1 MLDAKVTELINTQIN
16 KEFYSA
22 YLYLD
27 FANFYKSKGLDGF
40 YNWYMVQ
47 TQEERDHAMLFLKY
61 LQNNNAEV
69 TLEAVDKPHMTL
81 EKLID
86 PLKAG
91 LCWPDQYPAPDFQ
104 EPPVQREAALS
115 RTAPWRPP
123 V

>member
-91 LCWPDQYPAPDFQ
+91 LAHEEYVTED
-104 EPPVQREAALS
+104 
-115 RTAPWRPP
+115 
-123 V
+123 